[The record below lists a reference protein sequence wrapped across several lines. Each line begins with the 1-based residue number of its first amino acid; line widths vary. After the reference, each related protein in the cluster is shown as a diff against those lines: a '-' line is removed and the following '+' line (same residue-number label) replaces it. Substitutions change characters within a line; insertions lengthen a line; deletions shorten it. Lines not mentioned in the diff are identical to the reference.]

1 VNSDLVIDFVNTH
14 RLRSGHE
21 ELESPAQ
28 LRTWLIE
35 QGLLAPGAKVS
46 QDDLAWATRVREA
59 IRDLIDGRCERDA
72 SAALERAS
80 REARLGIRF
89 GLQEAQL
96 EPAAGGVAG
105 AIGRILLEI
114 AIGMSDGTW
123 ERVKVCE
130 ADDCRTA
137 FFDGTKNG
145 SRAWCSMQSCGNR
158 AKVRAYRKRHAA
170 A

>member
-1 VNSDLVIDFVNTH
+1 MNSDLVIEFVNTH
-14 RLRSGHE
+14 RLRSGTE
-21 ELESPAQ
+21 RLETPSQ

-35 QGLLAPGAKVS
+35 HGLLAPGAKVS
-46 QDDLAWATRVREA
+46 SDDLAWATRVREA
-59 IRDLIDGRCERDA
+59 IRDLVDGRCERDA

-80 REARLGIRF
+80 REARLAIRF

-96 EPAAGGVAG
+96 EASAGGVAG

-137 FFDGTKNG
+137 FLDTTKNG

-158 AKVRAYRKRHAA
+158 AKVRAYRKRHG
-170 A
+170 